1 MLKICQRKDQ
11 FVGFFFKLTHICLIL
26 QVKVQQPKE
35 AVPGKEVSTK
45 TRRLHLAKGF
55 NPRHGTLVSFYNMV
69 IHFAIGNAH

>member
-11 FVGFFFKLTHICLIL
+11 YVVVFLKLPIICLIL
-26 QVKVQQPKE
+26 QVKVHQPKE

-55 NPRHGTLVSFYNMV
+55 NPGHGTLMSFYNMV

>member
-1 MLKICQRKDQ
+1 MPKKRSICCC
-11 FVGFFFKLTHICLIL
+11 FLKLTIICLIL

-45 TRRLHLAKGF
+45 TSRLHLAKGF

-69 IHFAIGNAH
+69 IHFAIGNAL

>member
-1 MLKICQRKDQ
+1 MPKKRSICCGV
-11 FVGFFFKLTHICLIL
+11 FLKLTHICLIL

-45 TRRLHLAKGF
+45 TSRLHLAKGF

-69 IHFAIGNAH
+69 IHFAIGNAL